1 VTTAPVAAMSVRC
14 RDTMTPVEIGPE
26 LGDLSDRE
34 IALVQDA
41 RSDDVAFV
49 WVLIHLGLRGN
60 PPSHP
65 DWRPGPNEIESA
77 FATLE
82 RLERRGLVEVGRV
95 EHIDG
100 GAPGRVTAVRHV
112 AEPLAVVRERVE
124 EAVALASAPM
134 DWEFSCW
141 VVATP
146 GV

>member
-1 VTTAPVAAMSVRC
+1 MSLRC
-14 RDTMTPVEIGPE
+14 RDTMTPVEISPG
-26 LGDLSDRE
+26 LGDLSDHE

-49 WVLIHLGLRGN
+49 WVLIHLGLRVN
-60 PPSHP
+60 PPSRP
-65 DWRPGPNEIESA
+65 DWRPDPSEIESA

-82 RLERRGLVEVGRV
+82 RLASRGLVEVGRV

-100 GAPGRVTAVRHV
+100 GAPGHVASVRHV
-112 AEPLAVVRERVE
+112 AEPLAVVGERVE
-124 EAVALASAPM
+124 EAVALASGPT

-141 VVATP
+141 VVAKP